1 MSTKTKY
8 DCYNGQ
14 GRKLGYVL
22 LDGEGK
28 GLRDIFIE
36 NKAVIKAYYPG
47 TVFIKP
53 ARKDKSQVKDR
64 RTKK

>member
-1 MSTKTKY
+1 M
-8 DCYNGQ
+8 Q

-22 LDGEGK
+22 LDDEGK

-53 ARKDKSQVKDR
+53 ARKDKSQVKER